1 MEVVRNI
8 LPKNNFL
15 KKVREIATKNN
26 IVLIFDECTTGFRG
40 TYGGLHKI
48 FGINPD
54 LAIFGKAIGNGYAIN
69 AIIGKKEIMNM
80 ANKSFISST
89 FWTEKIGYIAALA
102 TINEMKK
109 IRSWE
114 KVNLIGKKVKKFW
127 INLAK
132 KNRVK
137 IKIQGMDSLP
147 SFLILSKDWFKYKTF
162 ISQELLKKSIL
173 GSNVFYPS
181 VKHSNNLL
189 KKYFQT
195 MKNIFKIIK
204 LCETRKLDINKVL
217 KTPTAISGFQRLN

>member
-40 TYGGLHKI
+40 AYGGLHKI

-127 INLAK
+127 IDIAK

-137 IKIQGMDSLP
+137 VKIQGMDSLP

-195 MKNIFKIIK
+195 MKNIFKIIR

>member
-1 MEVVRNI
+1 
-8 LPKNNFL
+8 
-15 KKVREIATKNN
+15 
-26 IVLIFDECTTGFRG
+26 
-40 TYGGLHKI
+40 
-48 FGINPD
+48 
-54 LAIFGKAIGNGYAIN
+54 
-69 AIIGKKEIMNM
+69 
-80 ANKSFISST
+80 
-89 FWTEKIGYIAALA
+89 
-102 TINEMKK
+102 MKK

-127 INLAK
+127 IDLAK

-195 MKNIFKIIK
+195 MKNIFKIIR